1 MDSQRSILI
10 IALAF
15 VSFLLWQQW
24 QKDYGPQ
31 PVVPQPQAEQ
41 QDSSDSGDLQLTA
54 DEFGSEPI
62 AQVTPTTTAS
72 QRQQIIQVETDVLQ
86 LEISTRGGDIVGLK
100 LPKYEQT
107 KDSGTPYVMMRR
119 VTGFEYIAESG
130 LIGTH
135 GPDDSRHTEGRPVY
149 QSSQL
154 SYRLT
159 DGQQELVVPLT
170 YQRDG
175 LVIEKRFIFRPGQY
189 DIGLEYLVQNQS
201 DEVRVVQNY
210 QHLIQSIDGGKD
222 SSFFMPIYRGAAYGS
237 QDDRYS
243 KYKFSDMQKSNLSIP
258 TQGGWAA
265 MLEHY
270 FVAAWVP
277 NQHENNQIYSRV
289 NRGRGVIGALGP
301 LVQLA
306 PGEQTT
312 ITATFYAGPKTQDN
326 LAELANGLDLTVDYG
341 FLWFISQPLFWLLT
355 LIQGFVVNWGVA
367 IICITI
373 VLKGL
378 MYPLTKIQYESMAK
392 MRNLK
397 PKIEELQARYKDDRQ
412 KLGPAMMEL
421 YRKEKVNPM
430 GGCLP
435 LLLQMPIFLALY
447 WVFVESVEIRH
458 APFMLWI
465 QDLSAPDPWY
475 ILPVLFGLSMF
486 MMQKLTPMT
495 VTDPMQRKLMMWM
508 PVAFSVFFIWFPSGL
523 VLYWLVSNL
532 ISLAQMLYI
541 YKGMEK
547 KGLHSK
553 KA

>member
-15 VSFLLWQQW
+15 VSFLLWKQW
-24 QKDYGPQ
+24 HQDYGQ
-31 PVVPQPQAEQ
+31 EPVASQPQAEQ
-41 QDSSDSGDLQLTA
+41 LDSSGELQLSA
-54 DEFGSEPI
+54 DEFGTQPV
-62 AQVTPTTTAS
+62 ATTPATGPVSS
-72 QRQQIIQVETDVLQ
+72 QHEQIVRVETDVLQ
-86 LEISTRGGDIVGLK
+86 VEISTRGGDIVGLK
-100 LPKYEQT
+100 LSEYELT
-107 KDSGTPYVMMRR
+107 KDSQTPYVMMRR
-119 VTGFEYIAESG
+119 QTGFDFIAESG
-130 LIGTH
+130 LIGQH
-135 GPDDSRHTEGRPVY
+135 GPDDSRNTSGRPLY
-149 QSSQL
+149 QASQL
-154 SYRLT
+154 NFQL
-159 DGQQELVVPLT
+159 GAEQQELIVPLQFE
-170 YQRDG
+170 YQG
-175 LVIEKRFIFRPGQY
+175 LQIEKRFIFRPGQY
-189 DIGLEYLVQNQS
+189 DVGVEYHISNLS

-210 QHLIQSIDGGKD
+210 QHLLQTIDGGND
-222 SSFFMPIYRGAAYGS
+222 SSFFMPIYRGAAYGTAS
-237 QDDRYS
+237 DRYK
-243 KYKFSDMQKSNLSIP
+243 KYNFKDMQKSNLSIP

-277 NQHENNQIYSRV
+277 DQQADNQLYSRV

-301 LVQLA
+301 VVQLQ
-306 PGEQTT
+306 PGEQTV
-312 ITATFYAGPKTQDN
+312 ISATFYAGPKVQDN

-355 LIQGFVVNWGVA
+355 LIQGFVGNWGVA
-367 IICITI
+367 IILITI
-373 VLKGL
+373 VVKGV

-397 PKIEELQARYKDDRQ
+397 PKIEDLQARYKDDRQ

-447 WVFVESVEIRH
+447 WVFVESVELRH
-458 APFMLWI
+458 APFMLWL
-465 QDLSAPDPWY
+465 QDLSAPDPWF
-475 ILPVLFGLSMF
+475 ILPVLFGASMF

-541 YKGMEK
+541 YRGMEK
-547 KGLHSK
+547 KGLHSR

>member
-15 VSFLLWQQW
+15 VSFLLWKQW
-24 QKDYGPQ
+24 HQDYGPE
-31 PVVPQPQAEQ
+31 PVTQQPQAEQ
-41 QDSSDSGDLQLTA
+41 LDHSGDLQLSADAFGPQPTA
-54 DEFGSEPI
+54 TTPVTSQATAQSE
-62 AQVTPTTTAS
+62 QVV
-72 QRQQIIQVETDVLQ
+72 RVETDVLQ
-86 LEISTRGGDIVGLK
+86 VEISTRGGDIIGLK
-100 LPKYEQT
+100 LSEYELT
-107 KDSGTPYVMMRR
+107 KDSQTPYVMMRR
-119 VTGFEYIAESG
+119 QTGFDFIAESG
-130 LIGTH
+130 LIGRH
-135 GPDDSRHTEGRPVY
+135 GPDDKNNTDERPLY
-149 QSSQL
+149 QVSQ
-154 SYRLT
+154 SNFKLT
-159 DGQQELVVPLT
+159 ADQQELIVPLQ
-170 YQRDG
+170 YQHQG
-175 LVIEKRFIFRPGQY
+175 LQIEKRFIFRPGQY
-189 DIGLEYLVQNQS
+189 DVGVEYHISNQS

-210 QHLIQSIDGGKD
+210 QHLLQTIDGGKD
-222 SSFFMPIYRGAAYGS
+222 SSFFMPIYRGGAYGT
-237 QDDRYS
+237 DADRYK
-243 KYKFSDMQKSNLSIP
+243 KYKFKDMQKRNLSIP

-270 FVAAWVP
+270 FVTAWIP
-277 NQHENNQIYSRV
+277 DQQADNKLYSLID
-289 NRGRGVIGALGP
+289 RGRGVIGVLGP
-301 LVQLA
+301 VMQLQ
-306 PGEQTT
+306 PGEQTVIAT
-312 ITATFYAGPKTQDN
+312 TFYAGPKIQDN

-341 FLWFISQPLFWLLT
+341 FLFFISQPLFWLLT
-355 LIQGFVVNWGVA
+355 LIQGFVGNWGLA
-367 IICITI
+367 IILITI
-373 VLKGL
+373 IVKGV

-397 PKIEELQARYKDDRQ
+397 PKIEDLQARYKDDRQ

-447 WVFVESVEIRH
+447 WVFVESVELRH
-458 APFMLWI
+458 APFMLWL
-465 QDLSAPDPWY
+465 QDLSAPDPWFV
-475 ILPVLFGLSMF
+475 LPVLFGASMF

-541 YKGMEK
+541 YRGMEK
-547 KGLHSK
+547 KGLHSR

>member
-24 QKDYGPQ
+24 HKDYGPE
-31 PVVPQPQAEQ
+31 PVVSQPQAEQ
-41 QDSSDSGDLQLTA
+41 LDSSGELQLSA
-54 DEFGSEPI
+54 DEFGTQPV
-62 AQVTPTTTAS
+62 ATTPVTATAS
-72 QRQQIIQVETDVLQ
+72 SQHEQIVRVETDVLQ
-86 LEISTRGGDIVGLK
+86 VEISTRGGDIVGLK
-100 LPKYEQT
+100 LSEYELT
-107 KDSGTPYVMMRR
+107 KDSQTPYVLMRR
-119 VTGFEYIAESG
+119 QTGFNYIAESG
-130 LIGTH
+130 LIGQH
-135 GPDDSRHTEGRPVY
+135 GPDARRGNRPVY

-154 SYRLT
+154 NFTLEA
-159 DGQQELVVPLT
+159 DQQELVVPLHYE
-170 YQRDG
+170 YQG
-175 LVIEKRFIFRPGQY
+175 LHIEKRFIFRPGQY
-189 DIGLEYLVQNQS
+189 DVSVEYHLSNAS

-210 QHLIQSIDGGKD
+210 QHLRQTIDGGRD
-222 SSFFMPIYRGAAYGS
+222 STFFMPIYRGAAYGTDS
-237 QDDRYS
+237 DRYK
-243 KYKFSDMQKSNLSIP
+243 KYSFKDMQKSNLSIP

-277 NQHENNQIYSRV
+277 NQQVDNLIYSRYHQ
-289 NRGRGVIGALGP
+289 GQGIIGASGP
-301 LVQLA
+301 MLQLQ
-306 PGEQTT
+306 PGEQTVIAT
-312 ITATFYAGPKTQDN
+312 TFYAGPKIQDN

-367 IICITI
+367 IILITI
-373 VLKGL
+373 VVKGV

-397 PKIEELQARYKDDRQ
+397 PKIEDLQARYKDDRQ

-447 WVFVESVEIRH
+447 WVFVESVELRH

-465 QDLSAPDPWY
+465 QDLSAPDPWF
-475 ILPVLFGLSMF
+475 ILPVLFGASMF

-541 YKGMEK
+541 YRGMEK
-547 KGLHSK
+547 KGLHSR